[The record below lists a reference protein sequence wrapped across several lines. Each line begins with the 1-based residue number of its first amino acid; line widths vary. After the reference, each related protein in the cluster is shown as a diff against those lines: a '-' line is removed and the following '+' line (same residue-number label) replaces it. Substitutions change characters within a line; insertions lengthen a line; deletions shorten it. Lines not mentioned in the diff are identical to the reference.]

1 MNALEVDGAH
11 QTPTAGAQL
20 SWQETFRVRKDE
32 WFLATG
38 LRDQGE
44 APEARKGWSLPPE
57 GAQHGSEGQPPL
69 LEQLR

>member
-38 LRDQGE
+38 LSEPG
-44 APEARKGWSLPPE
+44 
-57 GAQHGSEGQPPL
+57 GSSGGTKR
-69 LEQLR
+69 LESAT